1 MTPTR
6 PERSCDWYHRELHAL
21 QSPFNNPV
29 FTGISPD
36 QTVTVQIEHCA
47 TRRESGNA
55 LLRLTVHTADGD
67 AEVSVDLPTSVCDDL
82 RRRIMSLTMI
92 AEDIDGLDGYQA
104 ARYRRPNT
112 CDC

>member
-6 PERSCDWYHRELHAL
+6 PERSCDWYHRELHTL
-21 QSPFNNPV
+21 QSPFKNPV
-29 FTGISPD
+29 FKTASPD
-36 QTVTVQIEHCA
+36 QTLTVAIEHCA
-47 TRRESGNA
+47 TRRDSGDA
-55 LLRLTVHTADGD
+55 LLRFTVHTADGD
-67 AEVSVDLPTSVCDDL
+67 VAVDLPTGVCDDL

-104 ARYRRPNT
+104 SRYRHHPET